1 MSAEQGRG
9 QEQADELPLVFDCEG
24 AQLAGILHRPRRP
37 MSVGIVTV
45 IAGGPQYRAGV
56 GRNMVMMARELSS
69 QGIAIL
75 RFDHRGL
82 GDSDGE
88 FRGFEHIGEDLQAAV
103 DTLRQNIP
111 EVQEVLLWG
120 GCDAASGCM
129 IHAWQVD
136 GVGSMV
142 LGNPWVTTAETQSAV
157 LRQHYLGRLLE
168 GSFWRK
174 LFGGGYDLSAY
185 LRSGLQKVRSR
196 LGGFAGRE
204 GSSRVEQE
212 TAESHDWIARMREGL
227 RRFKGPVLF
236 LMSGQSIVSRE
247 FDNLLARDRA
257 WRKLYNRP
265 TYRRI
270 DLPDADQT
278 FSGGN
283 SRERVNA
290 ALKAWVE
297 WLEQRRG

>member
-1 MSAEQGRG
+1 LSPLESR
-9 QEQADELPLVFDCEG
+9 ELTEELPLVFDCAG
-24 AQLAGILHRPRRP
+24 AQLVGILHRPARP

-56 GRNMVMMARELSS
+56 GRNMVMMARELSA

-82 GDSDGE
+82 GDSGGE

-103 DTLRQNIP
+103 ATLRQHVP
-111 EVQEVLLWG
+111 EVQEVVLWG

-129 IHAWQVD
+129 IHAWHVE

-157 LRQHYLGRLLE
+157 LRRHYIGRLLE

-174 LFGGGYDLSAY
+174 LLQGRYDLRAY
-185 LRSGLQKVRSR
+185 LRSGVEKVRAR
-196 LGGFAGRE
+196 LRRHSNSSGSGG
-204 GSSRVEQE
+204 S
-212 TAESHDWIARMREGL
+212 AEDADANPDWIARMREGL

-247 FDNLLARDRA
+247 FDDMLNRDRT
-257 WRKLYNRP
+257 WQKLYSRP
-265 TYRRI
+265 AYKRI

-283 SRERVNA
+283 SRELVNA
-290 ALKAWVE
+290 ALKEWVE
-297 WLEQRRG
+297 SLHRDRS